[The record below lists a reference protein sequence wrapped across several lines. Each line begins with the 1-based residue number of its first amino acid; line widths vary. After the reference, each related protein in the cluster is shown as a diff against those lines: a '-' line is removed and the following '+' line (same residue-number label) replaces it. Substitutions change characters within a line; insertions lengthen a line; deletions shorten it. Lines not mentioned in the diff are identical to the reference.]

1 MNVKNFYTKFIW
13 MLLFVIIAIAAKG
26 IIFAPSDIST
36 LTAKT
41 FAGHEWQYNIFRL
54 VALGDAFSEGM
65 TGRWIDNFSV
75 GWGYPI
81 FHYTGPL
88 PYTLGALLLNVGF
101 EPVSALNL
109 SWFLAYAG
117 AGVAMFWAMRPI
129 FGNWGALLSSTC
141 YLLAPYHLV
150 DTYVR
155 TNLVE
160 TSAFIFPPLI
170 LRALWIA
177 RTRISPAVLLGA
189 IGVMLMPLTH
199 LLSTY
204 LIGLGLVVFTLC
216 YSLLL
221 PVGRRGSFFVS
232 ALLMSIFGLL
242 LSAFFWFPAVID
254 ITVVRG
260 FQAITEGYYHYSNHF
275 VYPHQLISDFW
286 AYGGSEAGPED
297 YMSFS
302 LGLVSVL
309 IASASVLLAVFY
321 SSHMAINKYQKIQQ
335 GSSPDLL
342 KVNDVRITQEIRDLL
357 AFIVAAAISAAT
369 MAYMTLAASDWI
381 WKILPGVESVQFPWR
396 FLFPASFFLAIC
408 AGSLP
413 RLLTMLR
420 PQWVKAGPVVAI
432 FLMALV
438 INSHWD
444 FAKEGSYF
452 GVNRDDMTDQHHRQ
466 IGIWT
471 TNTHEFMPVDV
482 ATIPWTGSGP
492 GKPVRFIG
500 ASPVNHNR
508 IAQMELGHGWA
519 EIRLLP
525 GAAGLLEFQ
534 QHWHPGWKAN
544 VDGVEVETFPQK
556 DHQFAPIAIN
566 IPENAYAV
574 SFRYGYTHW
583 GQYGLW
589 LSFTAI
595 IVGLAWLIYIGN
607 WRMVKVAVWPG
618 LSLITVIG
626 FYAISAEP
634 ENLSRAERMASID
647 HIVDSKQMQKRKFPG
662 SRWDAAGNHKMN
674 AGGLVID
681 MGEVVRGELIELSLD
696 HNDTYLLG
704 FLLDGDLIAAETAD
718 VDNSH
723 GGMMVKRISI
733 APPVQVSGFDQLA
746 IIPVAG
752 DGYYSVGHMIVEK

>member
-1 MNVKNFYTKFIW
+1 MNVQRLYQKLIW
-13 MLLFVIIAIAAKG
+13 VFLFVIVAIAAKG
-26 IIFAPSDIST
+26 IIFSPSDIST

-88 PYTLGALLLNVGF
+88 PYTLGALLLNAGF

-117 AGVAMFWAMRPI
+117 AGITMFWATRTI
-129 FGNWGALLSSTC
+129 FGNWGALLASTC

-177 RTRISPAVLLGA
+177 RERMPAAVLLGA
-189 IGVMLMPLTH
+189 MAVMLLPLTH

-204 LIGLGLVVFTLC
+204 LIGLGLGVFTLC
-216 YSLLL
+216 YCVFL
-221 PVGRRGSFFVS
+221 PRERRGLFFSS
-232 ALLMSIFGLL
+232 ALLMSIFGLF
-242 LSAFFWFPAVID
+242 LSAFFWFPAVVD

-275 VYPHQLISDFW
+275 VYPHQLVSDFW
-286 AYGGSEAGPED
+286 AYGGSEAGPRD
-297 YMSFS
+297 FMSFS

-309 IASASVLLAVFY
+309 IASSSAVLALFY
-321 SSHMAINKYQKIQQ
+321 SAHIVIKEYQQKPQER
-335 GSSPDLL
+335 GPELVSL
-342 KVNDVRITQEIRDLL
+342 NDVKVTQENREFLT
-357 AFIVAAAISAAT
+357 FIIAAVLSATA
-369 MAYMTLAASDWI
+369 MAYMTLQASDWL

-408 AGSLP
+408 AGGLP
-413 RLLTMLR
+413 RLLIMLR
-420 PQWVKAGPVVAI
+420 PKWAAIGPLVAI
-432 FLMALV
+432 VLMSLV
-438 INSHWD
+438 IHSHWD

-452 GVNRDDMTDQHHRQ
+452 GVDRADMTDEHHRE

-482 ATIPWTGSGP
+482 STIPWTGSGP
-492 GKPVRFIG
+492 NKPIEFM
-500 ASPVNHNR
+500 SSSTVNANR
-508 IAQMELGHGWA
+508 IAQIELGHGWA
-519 EIRLLP
+519 EVRLLP
-525 GAAGLLEFQ
+525 GAAGTLQFQ

-544 VDGVEVETFPQK
+544 IDGVAVDTFPQK
-556 DHQFAPIAIN
+556 DNKFAPIAVQ

-574 SFRYGYTHW
+574 SFRYGYTQW
-583 GQYGLW
+583 GQWGLW
-589 LSFTAI
+589 LSFFAA
-595 IVGLAWLIYIGN
+595 VLGLAWLIYIGN
-607 WRMVKVAVWPG
+607 WRIVKIAVWPA
-618 LSLITVIG
+618 LLLLIVIG
-626 FYAISAEP
+626 FYAKSAEP
-634 ENLSRAERMASID
+634 ESFSQSQRMASIEKV
-647 HIVDSKQMQKRKFPG
+647 ITLEELQVRKFPG
-662 SRWDAAGNHKMN
+662 SRWNAKGNHIMDSS
-674 AGGLVID
+674 GLVIN
-681 MGEVVRGELIELSLD
+681 MGETLRANLLELSLD

-704 FLLDGDLIAAETAD
+704 FLLDGKLIAADTAG

-723 GGMMVKRISI
+723 GGMMVKKMTIPNQAKSN
-733 APPVQVSGFDQLA
+733 GFDQVA

-752 DGYYSVGHMIVEK
+752 DGYYSIGHLIVE